1 MPAFHSPSDP
11 TILPASETLTPKQ
24 RSLIRDLIRDERDYR
39 DREALLKLLGMITLF
54 KIAGILTLGVLL
66 LVFQL
71 LWG

>member
-1 MPAFHSPSDP
+1 MPAFHP
-11 TILPASETLTPKQ
+11 TTDTTALSASERLTPKQ
-24 RSLIRDLIRDERDYR
+24 RSLIRDLIRDECDYR
-39 DREALLKLLGMITLF
+39 DRDALLKLLGMITLF